1 MISPHIFAPEF
12 DLLKEMRYGIEA
24 GAFNMVPV
32 NMFFKQFAIIVQK
45 YYF

>member
-32 NMFFKQFAIIVQK
+32 NMFLNNLRL
-45 YYF
+45 